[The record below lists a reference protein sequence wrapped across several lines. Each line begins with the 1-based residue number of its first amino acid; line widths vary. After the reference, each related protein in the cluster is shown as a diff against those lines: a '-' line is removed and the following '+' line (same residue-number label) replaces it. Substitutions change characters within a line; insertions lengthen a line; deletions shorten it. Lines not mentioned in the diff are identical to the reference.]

1 MMQTRPTLQ
10 FFVAALAM
18 FSAGQVRAGARASA
32 PASDGGAT
40 LTFRKV
46 FKSST
51 PEFTEIRI
59 RESGPCSFDLRTLDD
74 PPDPQPFD
82 VGPALREKMFAL
94 AAQLQNFRGA
104 DLDMKR
110 RIANL
115 GEKTFRYERGS
126 EVHEVQFNY
135 TINAAANQLLQ
146 IFEGLSRQQELL
158 TTLARRMK
166 YDRLGVN
173 DALRQLDSE
182 FRRQLLPEPEALLPV
197 LEQIAN
203 DSRFVDIARQRARA
217 LVESIRHPK

>member
-1 MMQTRPTLQ
+1 MMPARRSLQ
-10 FFVAALAM
+10 LLVAALAM
-18 FSAGQVRAGARASA
+18 LSAGQAQAGASARAGDSA
-32 PASDGGAT
+32 AT
-40 LTFRKV
+40 LSFRKI

-59 RESGPCSFDLRTLDD
+59 RESGPCTYDLRTLDD
-74 PPDPQPFD
+74 PPDPRPFD
-82 VGPALREKMFAL
+82 VGPALRQKMFAL
-94 AAQLQNFRGA
+94 AAQLQNFRSL
-104 DLDMKR
+104 DLNMKR

-146 IFEGLSRQQELL
+146 IFEGLARQQELL
-158 TTLARRMK
+158 STLTRRMK

-173 DALRQLDSE
+173 DALTQLDSE
-182 FRRQLLPEPEALLPV
+182 FRRQLLPEPEALLPI